1 MKGRPM
7 RGKKFGTVT
16 GGFMMAGVSGYMARA
31 IWFGTEED
39 FLLQAPVTEE
49 GYILPSNY
57 VKVYEN
63 FGPGLTVDMDNGVDD
78 LVRLTS
84 RDVLGQK
91 YERQIWGTW
100 RIYRG
105 GPRGLWI
112 TFEEPEGPPD
122 YIEEQEAEE

>member
-7 RGKKFGTVT
+7 RGRKLGTVT
-16 GGFMMAGVSGYMARA
+16 GGFMMAGVSGYRDRE
-31 IWFGTEED
+31 IWFDTEED
-39 FLLQAPVTEE
+39 FLLRAPVTEE
-49 GYILPSNY
+49 GYILPANY

-63 FGPGLTVDMDNGVDD
+63 FGQWLILDMQNGVDD

-84 RDVLGQK
+84 RDIRGQ
-91 YERQIWGTW
+91 EDQPMRWGAW

-112 TFEEPEGPPD
+112 TWEEADE
-122 YIEEQEAEE
+122 